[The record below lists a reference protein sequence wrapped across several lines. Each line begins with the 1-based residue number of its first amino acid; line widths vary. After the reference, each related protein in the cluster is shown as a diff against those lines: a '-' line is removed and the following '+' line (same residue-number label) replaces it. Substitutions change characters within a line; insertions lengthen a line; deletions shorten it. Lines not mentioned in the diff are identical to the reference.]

1 MPQFRLQCSTVAEVR
16 PHFQRMTCSEL
27 ACSPASDVDDE
38 GGPHK
43 SLSPG
48 AHDRRICYD
57 EGNISVEDL
66 AAPESLLI
74 GAKHVAAGMHWSIA
88 G

>member
-1 MPQFRLQCSTVAEVR
+1 MQHGGGGAPALPAHDVLGRS
-16 PHFQRMTCSEL
+16 SL

-48 AHDRRICYD
+48 AHDHRICYD